1 MVPLDDKRWLD
12 LEKSGEKEQMSSG
25 HKRGGGKKWSRQ
37 AGCKIIK
44 EVLVATIYSSLLSH
58 RRRWWNVKNSHFAKK
73 LCFTGHLVQCLHTYC
88 ASSCYN
94 SVVPKCCLLASNPC
108 IEGIF
113 RIIFI
118 TKEDEPQ
125 KLIEATEATSDSYP
139 ELILLLA
146 LLPSHQ

>member
-1 MVPLDDKRWLD
+1 MKC
-12 LEKSGEKEQMSSG
+12 EE
-25 HKRGGGKKWSRQ
+25 
-37 AGCKIIK
+37 
-44 EVLVATIYSSLLSH
+44 LSFCQEIVFH
-58 RRRWWNVKNSHFAKK
+58 RPPGSVFTHL
-73 LCFTGHLVQCLHTYC
+73 LCFFMLQL
-88 ASSCYN
+88 
-94 SVVPKCCLLASNPC
+94 VVPKCCPLASNPC